1 VPKSNL
7 KKKDLAKNLHLNT
20 GFSFNYSKKL
30 VDDFIDILIEN
41 IAKGNFK
48 LKNIGSFKIIY
59 KKERIGRN
67 PKTKEKHII
76 TARKSISFL
85 CSKNISEKLNQL
97 I

>member
-1 VPKSNL
+1 MSKSNL
-7 KKKDLAKNLHLNT
+7 KKKDLVKNLSFNT
-20 GFSFNYSKKL
+20 GFSFNYSKKI
-30 VDDFIDILIEN
+30 VNDFIDILIEN
-41 IAKGNFK
+41 ITKGNFK
-48 LKNIGSFKIIY
+48 LKNVGSFKIIY

-85 CSKNISEKLNQL
+85 SSKNISEKLNQL

>member
-1 VPKSNL
+1 MPKSNL

-20 GFSFNYSKKL
+20 GFSLNYSKKL

-85 CSKNISEKLNQL
+85 CSRNISEKLNQL